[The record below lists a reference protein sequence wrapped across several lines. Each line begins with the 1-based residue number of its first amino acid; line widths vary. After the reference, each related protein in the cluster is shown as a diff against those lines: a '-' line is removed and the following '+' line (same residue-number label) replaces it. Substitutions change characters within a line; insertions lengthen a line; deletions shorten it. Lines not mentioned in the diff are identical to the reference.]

1 MGGGRVWEGE
11 PEVIDL
17 TVSLVVFH
25 APASTLTSP
34 MRSQCGRWQDKH
46 VTAGEMLCIIVEFYI
61 PL

>member
-1 MGGGRVWEGE
+1 MGGE
-11 PEVIDL
+11 PEIINL